1 MNNTHNKHH
10 MVSSW
15 RWNDDHFVFVFPLFF
30 LAVFISYTAK
40 GMGGFCPESFTRD
53 LMIAVTHFISHISVD
68 GLLDYGRPFC
78 HEFPCPP
85 HRVASPRW
93 MDGPLL
99 FVHQNNKFDF
109 LNNQTSS
116 FYSDPMAEENQTKY
130 YKCVNERT
138 NRSRNVRVHLL
149 LPRRVFK
156 CSSVHTQ
163 TIAYSERPSE
173 RKETWNWLLIPW
185 GSSRRGHHARLVLTL
200 HRQCLRLLSLISRWR

>member
-1 MNNTHNKHH
+1 MII
-10 MVSSW
+10 SCL
-15 RWNDDHFVFVFPLFF
+15 FFPLFYF
-30 LAVFISYTAK
+30 LCLFHIQPRGWEALPWIFHAGLDDRRDTLH
-40 GMGGFCPESFTRD
+40 FT
-53 LMIAVTHFISHISVD
+53 HIRWWFAWLWPP
-68 GLLDYGRPFC
+68 LLPRIL
-78 HEFPCPP
+78 CPP

-156 CSSVHTQ
+156 CSTHTDHRLFRKAIRKKRDVEWIADSV
-163 TIAYSERPSE
+163 
-173 RKETWNWLLIPW
+173 
-185 GSSRRGHHARLVLTL
+185 G
-200 HRQCLRLLSLISRWR
+200 